1 MKLKKGESVFRRKG
15 NIVCLKWYDKCQVSL
30 ISTIHQA
37 VEMQVKTS
45 FMDQPVIKPHLVYG
59 YNLKIGRVDQ
69 TNNFLSHYQTLKSIK
84 WYRKLLLHFI
94 NMAMLNAYILNTKHG
109 RQNLSDSGY

>member
-1 MKLKKGESVFRRKG
+1 M
-15 NIVCLKWYDKCQVSL
+15 YD
-30 ISTIHQA
+30 
-37 VEMQVKTS
+37 
-45 FMDQPVIKPHLVYG
+45 

-94 NMAMLNAYILNTKHG
+94 NMDMLNAYILNTKHG
-109 RQNLSDSGY
+109 RQNLSDSGYREYIANYFITTSLGTTTCLKKKETVDIDNTQ